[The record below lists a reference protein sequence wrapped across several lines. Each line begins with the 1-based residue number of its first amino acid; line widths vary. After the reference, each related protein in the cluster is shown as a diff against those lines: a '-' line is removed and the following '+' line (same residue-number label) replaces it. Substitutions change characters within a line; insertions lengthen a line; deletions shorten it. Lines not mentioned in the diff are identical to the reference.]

1 MEATGQNLETNSAV
15 PLPEFTNAGDA
26 LAAGSKLLDD
36 GETERAIEV
45 LSQAVKLDPDL
56 AEGHF
61 KRGIAYA
68 LIEARDD
75 AAPAE
80 TPPPSTKGKRPREI
94 KTNSEKSFE
103 KAVAAY
109 KKMLAGNDDDDIA
122 HFNLGL
128 AYNKLNEDE
137 DAAKSL
143 KEAVNLKPDNTEYQ
157 TELGSI
163 LIKLARYNEAVPAL
177 KKALELDASNAKA
190 EQLLENAQAGRK
202 RINFTTAKKDDK
214 KPSKPDD
221 SLKEDLLPDLNTK
234 QKTRDPKG
242 TKPTAPAVKVPDKMQ
257 K

>member
-45 LSQAVKLDPDL
+45 LSQAVKLNPDL

-68 LIEARDD
+68 LIEARGD
-75 AAPAE
+75 ALPAE
-80 TPPPSTKGKRPREI
+80 TPTPNQKGKRPKEV

-109 KKMLAGNDDDDIA
+109 KKMLRANDDDDLA

-137 DAAKSL
+137 NAAKSL
-143 KEAVNLKPDNTEYQ
+143 KEAVKLKPDDTEYQ

-242 TKPTAPAVKVPDKMQ
+242 TKPTAPAVKVPR
-257 K
+257 